1 MREIVVFRGGGDLAT
16 GAVQKI
22 HRAGFKVLILEVP
35 APLCVRRTVS
45 LSEAVYERVQR
56 VEDISAVRLSSLD
69 EMEEVFLQDK
79 VPILIDPN
87 AELIEAIH
95 PLAIIDATI
104 AKRNIGTNKSMAPIS
119 IALGPGYEAG
129 VDVDYVVE
137 TNRGHHLGR
146 LLFKGFAAENTGV
159 PGVIGGYSKERVY
172 YSPADGMVDSMKD
185 IGDIVEEGQIL
196 AYVDEIPVRAAIRG
210 LVRGMLRGGV
220 PVKKGVKIA
229 DVDPRFEALQ
239 NCYTISD
246 KSRSVGGAVL
256 EALLLG
262 LKSLK
267 QQVYQNDK

>member
-56 VEDISAVRLSSLD
+56 VEDISAVRISSLD

-185 IGDIVEEGQIL
+185 IGDVVEEGQIL

-220 PVKKGVKIA
+220 PVKQGVKIA

-256 EALLLG
+256 EAFLLG